1 MQAAAFQVAACIVFY
16 VRTQSRIPAFY
27 WLAIKL
33 RPNALT
39 TCLGLIHAGMFSIF
53 CGQILLPTI
62 WKTCPQKTEK
72 TCGQSEKQESMC
84 RPVPGI
90 VAGHVA

>member
-1 MQAAAFQVAACIVFY
+1 MQAAAFQAAACIVFY

-27 WLAIKL
+27 WLTIKL

-53 CGQILLPTI
+53 CGHEDIRRE
-62 WKTCPQKTEK
+62 KSGFKREK
-72 TCGQSEKQESMC
+72 TALDVGAKGVS
-84 RPVPGI
+84 
-90 VAGHVA
+90 